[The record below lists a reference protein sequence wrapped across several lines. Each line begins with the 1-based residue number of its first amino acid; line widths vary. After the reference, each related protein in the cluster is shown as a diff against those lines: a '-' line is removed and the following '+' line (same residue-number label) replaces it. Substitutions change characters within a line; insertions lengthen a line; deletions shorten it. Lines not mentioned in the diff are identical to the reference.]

1 MTICGIIT
9 EPIDAVSATDEPEM
23 QPNSVLGED
32 VDQRQAAADE
42 ADEHLGEIDQAH
54 RHAAL
59 GHDGAGEHEERDRE
73 QREVVGAV
81 GDLEHHRFERD
92 VDPQRRDQRS
102 QAERVGDRHAE
113 RAQQRER
120 AEQDQGSCHPAL
132 LELRGL
138 VAVHDV
144 ASCGGS
150 PSQTF
155 STMNSSVSRPAIGI
169 GT

>member
-32 VDQRQAAADE
+32 VDQREPAADE
-42 ADEHLGEIDQAH
+42 ADEHLGEVDQAR

-59 GHDGAGEHEERDRE
+59 GHDRAGEHEERDRQ

-81 GDLEHHRFERD
+81 GDLEHHRLERD
-92 VDPQRRDQRS
+92 VDPQRGDERGE
-102 QAERVGDRHAE
+102 AERIGDRHAE

-120 AEQDQGSCHPAL
+120 AEQD
-132 LELRGL
+132 ED
-138 VAVHDV
+138 VHGYSSSAAWSLYMNDV
-144 ASCGGS
+144 GGGS
-150 PSQTF
+150 PIHTRSIR
-155 STMNSSVSRPAIGI
+155 NSSVSRPAIGI
-169 GT
+169 GR